1 MEWITATESMQTGLE
16 TVESLNTP
24 VDEDG
29 DPLEL
34 YLS

>member
-1 MEWITATESMQTGLE
+1 MEWITATEYMQAGLE

-24 VDEDG
+24 ADEDG
-29 DPLEL
+29 DPFQL